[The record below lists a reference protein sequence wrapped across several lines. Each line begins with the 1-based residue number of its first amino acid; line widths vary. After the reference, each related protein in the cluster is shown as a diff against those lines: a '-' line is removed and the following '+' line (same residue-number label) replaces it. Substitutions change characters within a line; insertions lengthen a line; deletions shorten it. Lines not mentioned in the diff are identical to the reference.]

1 MSISSKNEQKFEIL
15 LAFLS
20 IRANIWV
27 INRSLLG
34 LEVRRRERE
43 GGGGNI
49 DNVLRQILYRT
60 KF

>member
-43 GGGGNI
+43 GGGVTLI
-49 DNVLRQILYRT
+49 T
-60 KF
+60 F